1 MTSDDQ
7 EVSKGMK
14 IYVSKQPFCRQ
25 RQCSRVLSQVR
36 KYKHLKQ
43 EVMAACAFLLAFC
56 GLIDL
61 CSQTILSLRKWKL
74 GLCCRCL
81 QVRPLM

>member
-1 MTSDDQ
+1 
-7 EVSKGMK
+7 
-14 IYVSKQPFCRQ
+14 
-25 RQCSRVLSQVR
+25 
-36 KYKHLKQ
+36 
-43 EVMAACAFLLAFC
+43 MAACAFLLAFC